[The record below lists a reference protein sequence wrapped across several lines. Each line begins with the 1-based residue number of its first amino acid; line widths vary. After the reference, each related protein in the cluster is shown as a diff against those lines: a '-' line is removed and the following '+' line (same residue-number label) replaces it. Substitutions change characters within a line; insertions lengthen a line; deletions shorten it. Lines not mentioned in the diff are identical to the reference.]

1 MNYVLKIAYD
11 GTAYH
16 GWQRQKNG
24 ITVQEVMES
33 TLEKLLGAPTAVT
46 GCSRTDAGV
55 HAGKAERRRQNEQ
68 DALVFWIQFR
78 NAHRPFFD
86 DVVPPV

>member
-33 TLEKLLGAPTAVT
+33 TLEKLLGAPTA
-46 GCSRTDAGV
+46 GHGLLSDG
-55 HAGKAERRRQNEQ
+55 RRRSCT
-68 DALVFWIQFR
+68 DICLQFSR
-78 NAHRPFFD
+78 GNNHSRRKAAD
-86 DVVPPV
+86 CT